1 MEEYKEAETLEGN
14 YKDSTGQVMGT
25 YDGQIQNEYTYG
37 LQHGHIEH
45 QQYFH
50 NQQNGMAQPE
60 QPQKVDNV
68 DLMGGN
74 DLLDFYNQPEPT
86 QQQPPIAHF
95 GDPIAQTQNN
105 IMAPTQNEGSI
116 WNLSKNLVIPNGE
129 V

>member
-60 QPQKVDNV
+60 QPQKVDNL

-74 DLLDFYNQPEPT
+74 DLLDVNNQPGPT
-86 QQQPPIAHF
+86 QQQPPIAQTQ
-95 GDPIAQTQNN
+95 DPIAQTQNN
-105 IMAPTQNEGSI
+105 IMAPTQNI
-116 WNLSKNLVIPNGE
+116 DTNQNLSKNLVIPNSE